1 MVACQWESPGWGSCL
16 SSESFSAWLEDV
28 CTSSPLPSGT
38 EDLGTRFEPRF
49 RGQSRVSSSAWKPKW
64 ESFFKVPS
72 GCLRGRKPSVPN
84 RERCCA
90 SLGLCV
96 PAPAASPLGLDRSP
110 MEGAG
115 GVPSCAGEAL
125 FAHRCPRVSP
135 FPPLQLGWSS
145 RGDIVQGRL
154 PTAVKEKT
162 LPSQVAAALGAVV
175 HALAAAGKSDPSG
188 PGSGTGEVP
197 FRCPLGSGALQGGCS
212 WAAGVRLLEDIG
224 STGLPPPARPQ
235 DGFICF
241 VLPIPGEMAQ
251 EL

>member
-1 MVACQWESPGWGSCL
+1 MPQRKKAKRPEQGEMLCFPRAVCP
-16 SSESFSAWLEDV
+16 SSGRVTSGTRSFS
-28 CTSSPLPSGT
+28 
-38 EDLGTRFEPRF
+38 
-49 RGQSRVSSSAWKPKW
+49 RGGGG
-64 ESFFKVPS
+64 E
-72 GCLRGRKPSVPN
+72 
-84 RERCCA
+84 
-90 SLGLCV
+90 
-96 PAPAASPLGLDRSP
+96 
-110 MEGAG
+110 

-125 FAHRCPRVSP
+125 FARRCPRVSP